1 MPSRRL
7 SPRRALDV
15 ALSAVVA
22 RNLLTK
28 DPGPVLD
35 ELRALAGDDQELL
48 AEVAGTCSGWYEAPE
63 TITLCAALAAEI
75 DGAAPWVQVGRRRG
89 ARGDHRGPEGRC

>member
-15 ALSAVVA
+15 ALSATIT
-22 RNLLTK
+22 RNLLTNN
-28 DPGPVLD
+28 PGPVLD
-35 ELRALAGDDQELL
+35 ELRALAGDDHELL
-48 AEVAGTCSGWYEAPE
+48 AQVAGTCAGWYESPE

-75 DGAAPWVQVGRRRG
+75 DGAGLWVQVHRERRSRCSHG
-89 ARGDHRGPEGRC
+89 ALRA

>member
-7 SPRRALDV
+7 SPRTALDV
-15 ALSAVVA
+15 ALSAAVT
-22 RNLLTK
+22 RNLLTN

-35 ELRALAGDDQELL
+35 ELRQIAGDDHDLL
-48 AEVAGTCSGWYEAPE
+48 AQVAGTCAGWYESPE

-75 DGAAPWVQVGRRRG
+75 EGANPWVQVGRERRSRGTHG
-89 ARGDHRGPEGRC
+89 APRD

>member
-22 RNLLTK
+22 RNLLTN
-28 DPGPVLD
+28 DPGPVID
-35 ELRALAGDDQELL
+35 ELRALAGDDHELL
-48 AEVAGTCSGWYEAPE
+48 AEVAGTCSGWYESPE
-63 TITLCAALAAEI
+63 TLVLCAALAAEI
-75 DGAAPWVQVGRRRG
+75 EGAAPWVQVGRRRG
-89 ARGDHRGPEGRC
+89 SRGVHGGPEQRR